1 MLYQILTL
9 VLDMVA
15 GLFTGACLLRW
26 YMQSQRIAFNNPVG
40 QLVFGLSDWLVMPLR
55 RVVPPLGRTDLSS
68 LLAALLLQL
77 AQYLLLWLLLPGQAG
92 LLAVGVLTLFGL
104 VRMALTGLMGML
116 LLYAVLSWVQTRS
129 PVAEVLSRL
138 CAPLLRPLRR
148 ILPLMGGVDLSPL
161 AALLLLQVALIV
173 LGHAQAALLQA
184 W

>member
-1 MLYQILTL
+1 M
-9 VLDMVA
+9 
-15 GLFTGACLLRW
+15 
-26 YMQSQRIAFNNPVG
+26 
-40 QLVFGLSDWLVMPLR
+40 
-55 RVVPPLGRTDLSS
+55 
-68 LLAALLLQL
+68 
-77 AQYLLLWLLLPGQAG
+77 
-92 LLAVGVLTLFGL
+92 AVGVLALFGL

-161 AALLLLQVALIV
+161 AALLLLQVAMIV